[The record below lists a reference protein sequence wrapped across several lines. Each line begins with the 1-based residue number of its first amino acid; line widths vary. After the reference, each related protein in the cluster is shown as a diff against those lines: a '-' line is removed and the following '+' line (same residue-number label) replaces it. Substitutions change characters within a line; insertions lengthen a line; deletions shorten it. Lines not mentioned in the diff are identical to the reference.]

1 MPSPKSVL
9 AATLALVLSISVS
22 HGQETGLPGNASS
35 LLESHGSWQLVC
47 TSPEGTVRCVLS
59 QTQLAEN
66 RQKVLSI
73 ELSHGDDRNTASG
86 VLVLPFGLDLA
97 RGITYRLDEDQASA
111 VQPFRTCLPV
121 GCLVDIAF
129 DADMVASLGTGD
141 QLDVI
146 ATADGGQE
154 IAFSISL
161 AGFSNAHDRMNAL
174 LR

>member
-1 MPSPKSVL
+1 MPFTKSVL
-9 AATLALVLSISVS
+9 AITVALALSTTTSV
-22 HGQETGLPGNASS
+22 GQEAGLPGNASS
-35 LLESHGSWQLVC
+35 LLESHGNWQLVC
-47 TSPEGTVRCVLS
+47 TAPEGTVRCVMS

-66 RQKVLSI
+66 RQQVLSI
-73 ELSHGDDRNTASG
+73 ELSRGDDRNTAGG

-97 RGITYRLDEDQASA
+97 RGITYQLDGGQGSA

-121 GCLVDIAF
+121 GCLVDIAL
-129 DADMVASLGTGD
+129 DSDTVASLGAGD

-161 AGFSNAHDRMNAL
+161 AGFSNAHDRMIAL